1 MSKGF
6 DFKPNAKGI
15 GSLVDT
21 PEVATLMDGRAAAVA
36 SAAAATATQ
45 VAGLSWQVRRDY
57 QPSRDGLKRRAVIT
71 YYEQERTRGRRVRR
85 RAAVVAFHPTPA
97 GRRAGRVAIRAA
109 VASVVGKVS
118 KT

>member
-1 MSKGF
+1 VSGF
-6 DFKPNAKGI
+6 DFKPNARGI

-21 PEVATLMDGRAAAVA
+21 PDVATLMDDRAAAVA
-36 SAAAATATQ
+36 SAAASSAAQ
-45 VAGLSWQVRRDY
+45 VAGLSWQVKRGY
-57 QPSRDGLKRRAVIT
+57 QPSRDGFQNRAIIS

-109 VASVVGKVS
+109 VVAVVGKVS
-118 KT
+118 RT